1 MRDQPDYD
9 VIVAGG
15 GPAGSTAA
23 FLLAKAGHR
32 VGLFERAVYPREKVC
47 GGCLTQKSV
56 RFLDRVFSLPLDALR
71 REGLLDFT
79 GKGYALYIGNRRVLA
94 EDLAEPFYFTRR
106 DRYDACLAR
115 MAREA
120 GAEVREGTEVTAVDH
135 VQRTV
140 TTADGERCS
149 ARVIV
154 GADGIHSS
162 VRRSLPEGVVD
173 RQRWRRNLGLALE
186 IKINRGEVGMH
197 QNREAAIPLDADMGI
212 PHVFLGAC
220 PMGYGWVFPN
230 TNAVIVGIG
239 GLFEANRRGLPGRFR
254 EFLGSI
260 GFAAF
265 ADRKPAGC
273 LLPFGNYTPSPAH
286 EATVLVGDAGGFT
299 SPILGEG
306 IFYAQRT
313 AELAAHA
320 IDRHLTSGAPLA
332 ATYSS
337 LLNRR
342 LIPELEAE
350 MRIRDFLYSHLDG
363 RTPVI
368 LLRLLIRATRRRVID
383 AVQGHRSF
391 QGLFR
396 RDEDLHTAVW

>member
-1 MRDQPDYD
+1 MRSQPDYD
-9 VIVAGG
+9 VIIVGG

-56 RFLDRVFSLPLDALR
+56 RFLDRVFSLPLDAMR

-79 GKGYALYIGNRRVLA
+79 GKGYALYIGDRRLLA

-106 DRYDACLAR
+106 ERYDACLAR
-115 MAREA
+115 MARGA
-120 GAEVREGTEVTAVDH
+120 GAEVLEGMEVTAVNH

-140 TTADGERCS
+140 TTAGGERYS
-149 ARVIV
+149 ASVII
-154 GADGIHSS
+154 GADGVHSR
-162 VRRSLPEGVVD
+162 VRRSLPKGVVD
-173 RQRWRRNLGLALE
+173 PQRWRKNIGLALE
-186 IKINRGEVGMH
+186 IKIDRREAGVH
-197 QNREAAIPLDADMGI
+197 LNREAAIRLDAEIGI

-230 TNAVIVGIG
+230 TDAVIVGIG
-239 GLFEANRRGLPGRFR
+239 GLFEANRKGLPDRFR
-254 EFLGSI
+254 ELLVKI

-265 ADRKPAGC
+265 SDRKPAGR
-273 LLPFGNYTPSPAH
+273 LLSFGNYIPSPAH
-286 EATVLVGDAGGFT
+286 EGTVLVGDAGGFT

-306 IFYAQRT
+306 IFYAHRT

-332 ATYSS
+332 ATYTS

-342 LIPELEAE
+342 LIRELEAE
-350 MRIRDFLYSHLDG
+350 MRVRDFLYSHLNG
-363 RTPVI
+363 GTPAI
-368 LLRLLIRATRRRVID
+368 LLRFLARVVRRPVIET
-383 AVQGHRSF
+383 VHGHRSF
-391 QGLFR
+391 QGFR